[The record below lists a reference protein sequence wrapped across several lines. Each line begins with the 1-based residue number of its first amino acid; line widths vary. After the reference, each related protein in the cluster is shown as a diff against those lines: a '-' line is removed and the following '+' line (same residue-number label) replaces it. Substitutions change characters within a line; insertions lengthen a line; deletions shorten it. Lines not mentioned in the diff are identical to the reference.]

1 MQEGGHPW
9 LLLKKIQIDF
19 QKMNSAVDSL
29 ISVVKEKLPLNE
41 EEEFRIR
48 LVAKELLTNILTY
61 SDAKDIILT
70 AALEKGV
77 LTITI
82 EDDGTGFEHHSLMSK
97 DVKSDGFLMEENGRG
112 VYLVRMMS
120 EEVKFNEKGN
130 AVKVKLKLV

>member
-1 MQEGGHPW
+1 M
-9 LLLKKIQIDF
+9 LLKKIQIDF